1 MSDMILKVEN
11 VQAREIRDVQGAWV
25 RLSGNVEAQTL
36 ALKRESD
43 SYESLM
49 TEVNA
54 FLAKHAEYDLSKF
67 DELNRTNQAQKEEIA
82 KVLNDLIGQRNTA
95 ETEYKTALEQQDVL
109 EERKPA
115 TYSAEITLE
124 SYIEQMENIS
134 KERDR
139 MSVEKGKTEEELKI
153 DDKARERK
161 QDTTELDKLEAE
173 MEKWKSFSK
182 HFGNADG
189 SNLNMIAQSFV
200 LGSLIKSANHHL
212 KSMEPRYKLLVTP
225 GKLVL
230 KLEDEQNCYA
240 TRNTNS
246 ISGGESFLVSLALAL
261 ALADFG
267 SHLGVSTL
275 FIDEGFGT
283 LSGGPLQSAI
293 NTLKAL
299 HSDAGR
305 QVGIISHRKE
315 VSESIPVQV
324 AVTPVPGTSAS
335 RIEVGE
341 NIGAL

>member
-1 MSDMILKVEN
+1 MGIFAVSTMATAQEAEQPWIVDRFDDIKVIRYEVPGFENLTAKEKEYVYYLTEAAKCGRDILFDQTFKYGL
-11 VQAREIRDVQGAWV
+11 AV
-25 RLSGNVEAQTL
+25 RRSFETIYTEA
-36 ALKRESD
+36 
-43 SYESLM
+43 
-49 TEVNA
+49 
-54 FLAKHAEYDLSKF
+54 
-67 DELNRTNQAQKEEIA
+67 
-82 KVLNDLIGQRNTA
+82 RNTA
-95 ETEYKTALEQQDVL
+95 EAEYKTALEQQDVL

-115 TYSAEITLE
+115 TYSSEITLE

-161 QDTTELDKLEAE
+161 QDTTELDRLEAE

-189 SNLNMIAQSFV
+189 SDLNMIAQSFV

-246 ISGGESFLVSLALAL
+246 ISGGESFLVSLALAP